1 MRSDSHIRLRK
12 LARGGLALPVI
23 FFCSSSCLIHAQG
36 QDSSVKGKVEVTI
49 PAPAK
54 QSASASRVLPAAE
67 AVVWLSLLDSNSAA
81 PSLSSNS
88 SSAPIQLVQRNKSF
102 EPHVLAIRAGSVV
115 QFPNKDPF
123 FHNVFSL
130 FDGKRFDLGL
140 YEAGSSNSVRFD
152 RPGISYLFCN
162 IHPEMSA
169 VVIVVPT
176 PYFAVTDASG
186 QWTIPNVPDGRYR
199 LHLWYEKGSP
209 EDLEKLQRDIAVT
222 ENSRLLETVRLVGSA
237 SANSAHKNKYGKDYV
252 PPSSSAYSN
261 P

>member
-1 MRSDSHIRLRK
+1 MRSHSHFRWRR
-12 LARGGLALPVI
+12 LARGGVAL
-23 FFCSSSCLIHAQG
+23 LIVLSGSLCARAQ
-36 QDSSVKGKVEVTI
+36 STSVRGKVEVASSAATKAS
-49 PAPAK
+49 PAVSNVL
-54 QSASASRVLPAAE
+54 QASDV
-67 AVVWLSLLDSNSAA
+67 VVWLTPLDSDSATDF
-81 PSLSSNS
+81 PRS
-88 SSAPIQLVQRNKSF
+88 SSGPVQLVQRNKSF
-102 EPHVLAIRAGSVV
+102 EPHVLVVRVGSVV
-115 QFPNKDPF
+115 HFPNKDPF

-152 RPGISYLFCN
+152 RAGVSYLFCN

-169 VVIVVPT
+169 IVIAVPT

-199 LHLWYEKGSP
+199 LHVWYERSSL
-209 EDLEKLQRDIAVT
+209 EDLEKLQRDVVI
-222 ENSRLLETVRLVGSA
+222 SETARSVELIRVVA
-237 SANSAHKNKYGKDYV
+237 TAAPNSAHKNKYGKDYV

>member
-1 MRSDSHIRLRK
+1 MRGDFHFRERSV
-12 LARGGLALPVI
+12 ARSGFAL
-23 FFCSSSCLIHAQG
+23 LIVFLGALCTRAQ
-36 QDSSVKGKVEVTI
+36 DASVKGRVEITN
-49 PAPAK
+49 PAASK
-54 QSASASRVLPAAE
+54 QAAAARVLSAAE
-67 AVVWLSLLDSNSAA
+67 VVVWLSPLDSDSGAPSSNSAA
-81 PSLSSNS
+81 
-88 SSAPIQLVQRNKSF
+88 APLHLIQRNKSF
-102 EPHVLAIRAGSVV
+102 EPHVLAVRVGSVV

-169 VVIVVPT
+169 IVIAVPT
-176 PYFAVTDASG
+176 SYFAITDASG
-186 QWTIPNVPDGRYR
+186 QWTIPNVPDGHYR
-199 LHLWYEKGSP
+199 LHLWYERSSP
-209 EDLEKLQRDIAVT
+209 EDLEKLQRDVVISETARSIEPIRVVAT
-222 ENSRLLETVRLVGSA
+222 AAPNSV
-237 SANSAHKNKYGKDYV
+237 HKNKYGKDYV

>member
-1 MRSDSHIRLRK
+1 MRGDSHFRWRR
-12 LARGGLALPVI
+12 LARSGLALFVVLS
-23 FFCSSSCLIHAQG
+23 CSLSALAQ
-36 QDSSVKGKVEVTI
+36 DTSVKGKVEATNLVTT
-49 PAPAK
+49 K
-54 QSASASRVLPAAE
+54 QSSAASRALPAAE
-67 AVVWLSLLDSNSAA
+67 AVVWLAPLDSDSAA
-81 PSLSSNS
+81 SFSNS
-88 SSAPIQLVQRNKSF
+88 PGPVQLVQRNKSF
-102 EPHVLAIRAGSVV
+102 EPHLLAVRVGSVV
-115 QFPNKDPF
+115 QFPNRDPF

-152 RPGISYLFCN
+152 RAGVSYLFCN

-169 VVIVVPT
+169 IVIAVPT

-199 LHLWYEKGSP
+199 LHVWYERSSL
-209 EDLEKLQRDIAVT
+209 EDLEKLQRDVVI
-222 ENSRLLETVRLVGSA
+222 SETARSVELIRVVA
-237 SANSAHKNKYGKDYV
+237 TAAPNSAHKNKYGKDYV